1 MCVCGRGP
9 PPVVPP
15 IPGIH
20 EVDYLTN
27 VAALSLKDRPDSMIV
42 LGGRAL
48 GLEFA
53 QMYQHLGTQVTVLQR
68 SGRIVP
74 EEEPEISQYL
84 QQYLKEDGIEIHT
97 GAELLSAEQ
106 RNGRKVVVARVG
118 ARKRTFEGDDLL
130 ATGRTPNTTGLNL
143 PAARVEAQE
152 DHGEKVDS

>member
-27 VAALSLKDRPDSMIV
+27 VEALSLKDRPDSMIV
-42 LGGRAL
+42 AGGRAL

-68 SGRIVP
+68 SPRIVP

-84 QQYLKEDGIEIHT
+84 EKYLKEDEVAIHA
-97 GAELLSAEQ
+97 GAELLCAQQ
-106 RNGRKVVVARVG
+106 RNGRKGVG
-118 ARKRTFEGDDLL
+118 A
-130 ATGRTPNTTGLNL
+130 
-143 PAARVEAQE
+143 
-152 DHGEKVDS
+152 